1 MNKIWSQNCPVREG
15 PYMIPKWTT
24 ERSQSDQIGHQSNG
38 LIGSQNGSIWSQ
50 NSRRPQI
57 VSQNHLHLWFV
68 FFGREKITRMITWSA
83 YFTRSWLYQPMG
95 TLRRRKICRRQMC
108 KYWSN
113 TVCHLCKHY
122 HFQEVHHQAY
132 YYHRYS
138 KPSLYILIALQIFD
152 HHHQGIFITMIFYD
166 Q

>member
-68 FFGREKITRMITWSA
+68 FFGREKITRMISI
-83 YFTRSWLYQPMG
+83 F
-95 TLRRRKICRRQMC
+95 
-108 KYWSN
+108 
-113 TVCHLCKHY
+113 H
-122 HFQEVHHQAY
+122 
-132 YYHRYS
+132 
-138 KPSLYILIALQIFD
+138 YILTLSTNGNLAQAEDLQKTDVQVLEQHCLPPMQALSFSRSSSPSTVTQNHHYIFLLPYKYL
-152 HHHQGIFITMIFYD
+152 IITIKGYLSR
-166 Q
+166 